1 MRPRPLEGVMGK
13 IEAYKDILQS
23 LEDVESYLLK
33 ESGLPG
39 PRGNI
44 ELAKALAEVGD
55 ESLFQKL
62 LKYTPDIAPVN
73 TPQEYL
79 AFCGTIGMG
88 KILLLGDMRAFNI
101 LRAQAS
107 DPRWRTREG
116 VAMALQM
123 YGLKHMDLLLK
134 EMESWARGNMLEQ
147 RAAAAALCEPAL
159 LGDKAQ
165 VAKVQA
171 ILDEITTS
179 VIIQKDRK
187 SEDFKALKKGLS
199 YCWSVAVAA
208 NPDEGKKL
216 MEKWFSSEDKDI
228 KSIMKENLKKN
239 RLERKD
245 PAWVEK
251 WKIKMS
257 V

>member
-1 MRPRPLEGVMGK
+1 MGN
-13 IEAYKDILQS
+13 IEAYKDILKN
-23 LEDVESYLLK
+23 LADIENYLLK

-39 PRGNI
+39 KRGNI
-44 ELAKALAEVGD
+44 ELGKALAEVGD
-55 ESLFQKL
+55 EQLFKKL
-62 LKYTPDIAPVN
+62 LEYTPDIAPVN
-73 TPQEYL
+73 TPQEFL

-88 KILLLGDMRAFNI
+88 KILLSGDTTAFTV
-101 LRAQAS
+101 LRKQAS

-123 YGLKHMDLLLK
+123 YGLEHMDLLLE
-134 EMESWARGNMLEQ
+134 EMENWARGGMLEQ

-159 LGDKAQ
+159 LGDKTQ
-165 VAKVQA
+165 VVRVLT
-171 ILDEITTS
+171 ILDEITS
-179 VIIQKDRK
+179 SLLLVSNRK
-187 SEDFKALKKGLS
+187 SEEFKALKKGLS

-208 NPDEGKKL
+208 NPAEGKKM

-228 KSIMKENLKKN
+228 RSIMKENLKKN

-245 PAWVEK
+245 PAWVQK
-251 WKIKMS
+251 WKIKMG

>member
-1 MRPRPLEGVMGK
+1 MGK
-13 IEAYKDILQS
+13 IEAYKDILKKS
-23 LEDVESYLLK
+23 DDVESYLLQ

-44 ELAKALAEVGD
+44 ELGKALAEVGD
-55 ESLFQKL
+55 EALFKKL

-73 TPQEYL
+73 SPQEFL

-88 KILLLGDMRAFNI
+88 KILLSGDTSAFTI

-107 DPRWRTREG
+107 DPRWRTREA

-134 EMESWARGNMLEQ
+134 EMGNWARGNMLEQ
-147 RAAAAALCEPAL
+147 RAVAAALCEPAL

-165 VAKVQA
+165 VASVIR
-171 ILDEITTS
+171 ILDEITAS
-179 VIIQKDRK
+179 IIPQKDRK
-187 SEDFKALKKGLS
+187 SDEFKALKKGLS

-208 NPDEGKKL
+208 NPDEGKAM
-216 MEKWFSSEDKDI
+216 MEKWFSVEDKDI
-228 KSIMKENLKKN
+228 RAIMKENLKKN
-239 RLERKD
+239 RLERAD
-245 PAWVEK
+245 PDWVNK
-251 WKIKMS
+251 WKAKLG

>member
-1 MRPRPLEGVMGK
+1 MWPPGVHMGK
-13 IEAYKDILQS
+13 IEDYKYILKN
-23 LEDVESYLLK
+23 LDDVESYLLK

-55 ESLFQKL
+55 EPLFKKL

-73 TPQEYL
+73 TSQEFL

-88 KILLLGDMRAFNI
+88 KSLLSGDPGAFTI

-123 YGLKHMDLLLK
+123 FGLKNMDRLLE
-134 EMESWARGNMLEQ
+134 EMEKWARGGMLEQ
-147 RAAAAALCEPAL
+147 RAAAAALCEPVL
-159 LGDKAQ
+159 LHDKAQ
-165 VAKVQA
+165 VARVLT
-171 ILDEITTS
+171 ILDMITASLLTVS
-179 VIIQKDRK
+179 DRK
-187 SEDFKALKKGLS
+187 SDEFKALKKGLS

-208 NPDEGKKL
+208 NPADGKKL
-216 MEKWFSSEDKDI
+216 MEKWFSSGDKDI
-228 KSIMKENLKKN
+228 RAIMKENLKKN

-245 PAWVEK
+245 PAWVQK
-251 WKIKMS
+251 WKTEFG